1 MKKTDQSAVFA
12 EFLGETYPTDA
23 DRAAFER
30 DLAKLVA
37 SAKLIKQLESIR
49 EAKQI
54 TKAEVARRLG
64 VKRPVVSRLLAG
76 KGTVPNLG
84 TVADVAE
91 ALDVYI
97 DLRVKPQPRNGKRHP
112 TIEVYED
119 AV

>member
-12 EFLGETYPTDA
+12 EFVGETYASEDE
-23 DRAAFER
+23 RAAFER

-37 SAKLIKQLESIR
+37 SAKLIKALENIR
-49 EAKQI
+49 EAKQM

-97 DLRVKPQPRNGKRHP
+97 DLRIKPQPRNGKRHP

-119 AV
+119 AA

>member
-12 EFLGETYPTDA
+12 EFVGETYASEDE
-23 DRAAFER
+23 RAAFER

-37 SAKLIKQLESIR
+37 SAKLLKQLENIR

-76 KGTVPNLG
+76 TGTVPHLG
-84 TVADVAE
+84 TITAVAE
-91 ALDVYI
+91 YLDVYV
-97 DLRVKPQPRNGKRHP
+97 DVRTKPQPRNGKRHAS
-112 TIEVYED
+112 IEVHE
-119 AV
+119 AAA